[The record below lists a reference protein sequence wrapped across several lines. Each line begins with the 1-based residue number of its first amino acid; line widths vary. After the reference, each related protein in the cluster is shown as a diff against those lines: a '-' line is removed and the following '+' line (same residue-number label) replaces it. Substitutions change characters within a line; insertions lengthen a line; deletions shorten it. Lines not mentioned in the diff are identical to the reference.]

1 MTMRPIVFHLLHKR
15 FVERTST
22 VLLPVARGLRSRCAV
37 LRLSIGLDAR
47 DQPRLLCAVRA
58 FMFGRVLATFISRL

>member
-1 MTMRPIVFHLLHKR
+1 MTIRAIGSHLLHER

-22 VLLPVARGLRSRCAV
+22 VLVARGLRSRCAV
-37 LRLSIGLDAR
+37 LRLSIGLEVR

>member
-22 VLLPVARGLRSRCAV
+22 VLLLGRSRFAF
-37 LRLSIGLDAR
+37 S
-47 DQPRLLCAVRA
+47 VRCLTIVYW
-58 FMFGRVLATFISRL
+58 FRGS